1 MKNKVYSTNV
11 NTRDKLLFRNF
22 GSAICI
28 NKREVQLRREAS
40 DLHTRVANCIMFEG
54 GNFEHLFV
62 TNLPF
67 LCKKFAI

>member
-1 MKNKVYSTNV
+1 MKNNDYSTNAD
-11 NTRDKLLFRNF
+11 TRDKLLFRNF
-22 GSAICI
+22 GAALCR

-40 DLHTRVANCIMFEG
+40 DLLTRVANCIKVEI